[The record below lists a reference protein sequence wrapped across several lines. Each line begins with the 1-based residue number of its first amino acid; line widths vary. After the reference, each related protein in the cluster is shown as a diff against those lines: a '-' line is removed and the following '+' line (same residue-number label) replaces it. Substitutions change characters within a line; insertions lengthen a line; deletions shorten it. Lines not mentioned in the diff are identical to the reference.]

1 VRVRIKVLKEGIG
14 SNKIGQE
21 KREKKKKKELW
32 EN

>member
-1 VRVRIKVLKEGIG
+1 VRVRIKVMKEGIG

-21 KREKKKKKELW
+21 KREKKKELW